1 MKFHV
6 YIHGNSIGRVSA
18 TRDFGHIHIAW
29 PAKVRDSLKRVG
41 ALESCTDAILELFK
55 GGYSYATFGN
65 GIGELKVV

>member
-1 MKFHV
+1 MEFHI

-18 TRDFGHIHIAW
+18 TRAHGQLHIAW
-29 PAKVRDSLKRVG
+29 TGKVRDALRNVG
-41 ALESCTDAILELFK
+41 ALESCADAILELFK